1 MIRDFQLKR
10 EEKETRDIQG
20 NEVSLTIHSKRFKCY
35 DDPRYRMYNA
45 HFETELIVESTL
57 EAGDQLFRGYSIDVK
72 SHNCDPP
79 MFWEDWKR
87 QMSESAIDN
96 LFGNIKRQA
105 SGSHIPGREQ
115 IAKQFLEKNN
125 DNPLYNK

>member
-1 MIRDFQLKR
+1 MIRDFQLRR
-10 EEKETRDIQG
+10 EESETRHIQG
-20 NEVSLTIHSKRFKCY
+20 SEVSLAINSKRFKCY
-35 DDPRYRMYNA
+35 DDPRYMMSHA
-45 HFETELIVESTL
+45 HFETELIVESSLKTGG
-57 EAGDQLFRGYSIDVK
+57 ELFRGYSTEVRC
-72 SHNCDPP
+72 HNMDPP

-115 IAKQFLEKNN
+115 IAKQFLEKHN
-125 DNPLYNK
+125 DNPLFNE